1 MNEDA
6 ARMAE
11 MAQGDDDDDD
21 HSPSAGSATSLE
33 LYQSVRGMIPDGHVR
48 DKDQISMKSDCATGM
63 RRRLSI
69 LNTHEHKV
77 RALIIRSVQMRV
89 DGGKILAAL
98 RFFCFSNVSTSQI
111 QYTVVY
117 LNFRRLLVSLPE
129 LCGEGRSLY
138 TGDGSVDRYSLPRE
152 NFFHV
157 FSDSLR

>member
-1 MNEDA
+1 
-6 ARMAE
+6 MAE

-98 RFFCFSNVSTSQI
+98 RFFLFLKRLNVTNSVHRGIFKFPAFASVVARIMWGGAFPLYWRWVCGQVFPPQRKFFSCFQ
-111 QYTVVY
+111 
-117 LNFRRLLVSLPE
+117 
-129 LCGEGRSLY
+129 
-138 TGDGSVDRYSLPRE
+138 
-152 NFFHV
+152 
-157 FSDSLR
+157 